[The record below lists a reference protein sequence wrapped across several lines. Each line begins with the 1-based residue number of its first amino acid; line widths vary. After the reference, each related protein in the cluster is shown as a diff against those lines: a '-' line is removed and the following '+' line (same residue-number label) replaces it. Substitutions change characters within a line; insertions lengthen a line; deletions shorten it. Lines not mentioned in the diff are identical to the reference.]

1 MVPSPHKWSVWLRLA
16 VYLAV
21 AIAAVG
27 VASVADRPV
36 AEYSV
41 RHLSDQGE
49 MYNMLRMA
57 GYLPVWIVI
66 AIAFAMIDAPFGWR
80 GIWSR
85 GGLLLASVV
94 VSGSMAE
101 VLKMLVR
108 RERPIP
114 PFTEYVFR
122 PWQQDTFSSAGLGW
136 PSSHSAVAFAAVWV
150 LCRLHPR
157 ASVLWILIGAGCAVS
172 RLARNDHFLSDV
184 VGGAILA
191 YGVVMM
197 LASRRESSR

>member
-1 MVPSPHKWSVWLRLA
+1 MDTSPYKWSVWLRVA
-16 VYLAV
+16 AYLAV
-21 AIAAVG
+21 AVTAVG
-27 VASVADRPV
+27 IASLADRPV
-36 AEYSV
+36 AEYSI

-49 MYNMLRMA
+49 LYNMLRMA
-57 GYLPVWIVI
+57 GYLPLWIVI
-66 AIAFAMIDAPFGWR
+66 AIAFAMIDAPLGWR
-80 GIWSR
+80 GLRSR
-85 GGLLLASVV
+85 GALLLTSVV
-94 VSGSMAE
+94 VSGAAAE

-108 RERPIP
+108 RERPVP

-122 PWQQDTFSSAGLGW
+122 PWQQDTFSSSGLGW

-157 ASVLWILIGAGCAVS
+157 ASLMWILIGVGCAVS

-184 VGGAILA
+184 VGGAIVA

-197 LASRRESSR
+197 LAPRREPAP